1 MESSQHIAANQGNE
15 MQATYKAAVMF
26 PANVT
31 YIDAL
36 QYVLAKGWRGALET
50 INGRLVFV
58 AA

>member
-1 MESSQHIAANQGNE
+1 MT
-15 MQATYKAAVMF
+15 ATYQAAVMF

-50 INGRLVFV
+50 INGRLVFT
-58 AA
+58 AE